1 MITLLALQRD
11 PAWHTLASAIH
22 GDYGAA
28 TMASICRLP
37 IVPVV
42 AASVLAVVASL
53 TLMSCSA
60 RTEPDKTAAPSSQP
74 TTKPPFSTICATC
87 HGQRGEGND
96 RLKTPSIAGLPTWYV
111 SMQLEKF
118 RSHQRGADALDV
130 SGKLMHAIAQ
140 TLTSADITTVAEIVA
155 ALPPHPTRITMGGNP
170 AQGRTIYQD
179 GCIDC
184 HRYNGSGEEA
194 FRSAPLTGLQD
205 WYLVAQLTKFR
216 DGIRGTVPRDD
227 DGAKMHL
234 YTNGLT
240 DEQFRDVSAYIA
252 WLAARK

>member
-1 MITLLALQRD
+1 MAT
-11 PAWHTLASAIH
+11 ASRSLI
-22 GDYGAA
+22 G
-28 TMASICRLP
+28 S
-37 IVPVV
+37 VV
-42 AASVLAVVASL
+42 AALILGVTGGLALAACTTRSGPVA
-53 TLMSCSA
+53 T
-60 RTEPDKTAAPSSQP
+60 TPPAA
-74 TTKPPFSTICATC
+74 TRPPFSTICATC

-96 RLKTPSIAGLPTWYV
+96 QLKAPSIAGLPTWYV
-111 SMQLEKF
+111 GMQLDKF

-130 SGKLMHAIAQ
+130 SGKLMHAVAQ
-140 TLTSADITTVAEIVA
+140 TLTPADIAVVADIVA
-155 ALPPHPTRITMGGNP
+155 ALPPHPTRITLGGNP
-170 AQGRTIYQD
+170 AQGRIIYLD

-216 DGIRGTVPRDD
+216 EGIRGTVPRDD

-234 YTNGLT
+234 YTSGLS

-252 WLAARK
+252 WLAVRK